1 MTDAELDAIEARAA
15 DATPGPWSARR
26 DGAVW
31 QPGDMVTMAGAVAT
45 VTDPTH
51 PSAVRDAAFIA
62 AARADVPAL
71 VSALREARAACREA
85 AVALTP
91 KHLNADDCPGCG
103 EPMLGDGN
111 TGDGPALFGHWAECR
126 LAGAWLML
134 RKVDPTLLDWM
145 NDGK

>member
-1 MTDAELDAIEARAA
+1 MTDAELDAVEAQ
-15 DATPGPWSARR
+15 AREELPR
-26 DGAVW
+26 PYYGS
-31 QPGDMVTMAGAVAT
+31 
-45 VTDPTH
+45 DPAQTL
-51 PSAVRDAAFIA
+51 
-62 AARADVPAL
+62 AL